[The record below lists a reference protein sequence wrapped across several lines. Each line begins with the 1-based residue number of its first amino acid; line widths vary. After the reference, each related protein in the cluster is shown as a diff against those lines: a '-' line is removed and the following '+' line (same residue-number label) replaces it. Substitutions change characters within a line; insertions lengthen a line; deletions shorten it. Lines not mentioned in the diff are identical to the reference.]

1 MPDVVFGTNEKWRIN
16 RNIFVLGFAF
26 MIQFTAFHG
35 TANLQSSVNSDDGAG
50 TFTLAAIYF
59 SLILSNIFLPAIVIK
74 WLGCK
79 WAVAFSFIAYMPFIC
94 AQFYPRLYTL
104 VPAGMMVG
112 FGGGP
117 LWCAKCTYL
126 SVVAEPYS
134 KLSGIPADVLVVR
147 FFGLFFMFYQMAQI
161 WGNLVSSAILSSS
174 LGDVPTFVNE
184 TLAPTASALLNA
196 TNNVTAPALAPA
208 VDYGATCG
216 VNFCSGSASH
226 KMPPITRKMAKSGVV
241 TSAAAGSTK
250 SQERVNVTEP
260 TSGPVPPSTGSGDAA
275 SYHSAPDSLTAATSA
290 PMAAP
295 ESQFSDTLR
304 PPSHTERTP
313 PQPRDS
319 AHTRGPSHSE
329 IAPRPN
335 RDDVSNTSRHRSVR
349 TVASTASIQAR
360 KLAAE
365 AEFQRKQME
374 RERALAKQERERER
388 ALADLERAVEEKEFH
403 AQLAAIEANTD
414 KSSRSRS
421 SSSHSTSLANT
432 QAWVDSCVARHVDN
446 TAANQHVFTDTLRP
460 QPPHGTP
467 MERLPPQAP
476 NMNAQPH
483 RPIPPEQWRSQVHV
497 TNSQPHRLAPVEYLW
512 PWAGN
517 TAAAH
522 HAANPTN
529 VPPMQAPP
537 IEPQLSQAQEPSL
550 AAALHALAASQN
562 HRSSKSIELP
572 PFSGK
577 PNEWLIFKRTYDDT
591 KPNYSALD
599 NLARLRNA
607 VRGEAREALSS
618 LLFSAESPCEIIDA
632 LELHFAR
639 PELIV
644 QQEVAA
650 LRSLPKLST
659 DFRDLNKFACKIR
672 NSVATIKSLRQNQYL
687 HSPELFSSVLNKLNV
702 LLKSRWCDYAKERH
716 QTFIEQNNSKLELLS
731 QFLLS
736 EADTQIKFCAE
747 LDAVPPAY
755 HSQTHQHAPAH
766 KTFRP
771 QERTLLKIV
780 PVVVSGPAGEY
791 ATHAFLDDGS
801 TATLIDDTVAAR
813 IGATGPLQPLSIA
826 GIGGMT
832 RNTVANIVDF
842 YIKGRN
848 SKERYLIKNAKRMK
862 SLNLST
868 QSLYE
873 RELRAFPHLSDLVN
887 ELTHVNVTPTILIG
901 SKDWYLTLS
910 REIREG
916 KRSDPVAVRTSLGW
930 TLHGAVS
937 SQSKPVEFVNHL
949 TWNGPEP
956 IRHASFSTP
965 DPIHSKLDD
974 LTSMMKEQYKL
985 DAIGITERAP
995 RLSKDEER
1003 AIEILEST
1011 ARRLPSGR
1019 FEVGLPWRDIDKSKL
1034 PIATPRTSEILIS
1047 RKTNG

>member
-1 MPDVVFGTNEKWRIN
+1 
-16 RNIFVLGFAF
+16 
-26 MIQFTAFHG
+26 
-35 TANLQSSVNSDDGAG
+35 
-50 TFTLAAIYF
+50 
-59 SLILSNIFLPAIVIK
+59 
-74 WLGCK
+74 
-79 WAVAFSFIAYMPFIC
+79 
-94 AQFYPRLYTL
+94 
-104 VPAGMMVG
+104 
-112 FGGGP
+112 
-117 LWCAKCTYL
+117 
-126 SVVAEPYS
+126 
-134 KLSGIPADVLVVR
+134 
-147 FFGLFFMFYQMAQI
+147 
-161 WGNLVSSAILSSS
+161 
-174 LGDVPTFVNE
+174 
-184 TLAPTASALLNA
+184 
-196 TNNVTAPALAPA
+196 
-208 VDYGATCG
+208 
-216 VNFCSGSASH
+216 
-226 KMPPITRKMAKSGVV
+226 MAKSGVV

-304 PPSHTERTP
+304 PPSHTKRTP

-432 QAWVDSCVARHVDN
+432 QAWVDSCAARHVDN

-467 MERLPPQAP
+467 IERLPPQAP
-476 NMNAQPH
+476 GMNAQPH
-483 RPIPPEQWRSQVHV
+483 RPIPAEQWRPQVHV

-529 VPPMQAPP
+529 VPPTQAPP
-537 IEPQLSQAQEPSL
+537 IEPQLTRAQEPSL

-562 HRSSKSIELP
+562 QRSSKSIELP

-632 LELHFAR
+632 LELNFAR

-716 QTFIEQNNSKLELLS
+716 QTYNEQNNSKLELLS

-766 KTFRP
+766 KTFRATGGLGFRP
-771 QERTLLKIV
+771 ATAKRENVNLSSERNQTCLYCKEAHNLKSCGQFKALSVDDRWRWLREAKERTLLKIV

-901 SKDWYLTLS
+901 SKDWCLTLS

-916 KRSDPVAVRTSLGW
+916 KRSDPVAVRTLLGW

-956 IRHASFSTP
+956 IRRASFSIP

-1034 PIATPRTSEILIS
+1034 PDSYPTH
-1047 RKTNG
+1047 

>member
-1 MPDVVFGTNEKWRIN
+1 
-16 RNIFVLGFAF
+16 
-26 MIQFTAFHG
+26 
-35 TANLQSSVNSDDGAG
+35 
-50 TFTLAAIYF
+50 
-59 SLILSNIFLPAIVIK
+59 
-74 WLGCK
+74 
-79 WAVAFSFIAYMPFIC
+79 
-94 AQFYPRLYTL
+94 
-104 VPAGMMVG
+104 
-112 FGGGP
+112 
-117 LWCAKCTYL
+117 
-126 SVVAEPYS
+126 
-134 KLSGIPADVLVVR
+134 
-147 FFGLFFMFYQMAQI
+147 
-161 WGNLVSSAILSSS
+161 
-174 LGDVPTFVNE
+174 
-184 TLAPTASALLNA
+184 
-196 TNNVTAPALAPA
+196 
-208 VDYGATCG
+208 
-216 VNFCSGSASH
+216 
-226 KMPPITRKMAKSGVV
+226 MAKSGVV

-374 RERALAKQERERER
+374 RERALAKQERE
-388 ALADLERAVEEKEFH
+388 H
-403 AQLAAIEANTD
+403 

-766 KTFRP
+766 KTFRATGGLGFRP
-771 QERTLLKIV
+771 ATAKRENVNLTSERNQTCLYCKEAHNLKSCGQFKALSVDDRWRWLREAKERTLLKIV

-848 SKERYLIKNAKRMK
+848 SKERYLIKKRETYEIAKPQY
-862 SLNLST
+862 SVT
-868 QSLYE
+868 
-873 RELRAFPHLSDLVN
+873 LRTRIEGFPHLSDLVN

-910 REIREG
+910 RKSAKEKVR
-916 KRSDPVAVRTSLGW
+916 PVAVRTSLGW

-1034 PIATPRTSEILIS
+1034 PDSYPTH
-1047 RKTNG
+1047 

>member
-1 MPDVVFGTNEKWRIN
+1 MPRSWLVWSTGLSPPSSPSPSSPYEGT
-16 RNIFVLGFAF
+16 
-26 MIQFTAFHG
+26 
-35 TANLQSSVNSDDGAG
+35 
-50 TFTLAAIYF
+50 
-59 SLILSNIFLPAIVIK
+59 
-74 WLGCK
+74 
-79 WAVAFSFIAYMPFIC
+79 
-94 AQFYPRLYTL
+94 
-104 VPAGMMVG
+104 
-112 FGGGP
+112 
-117 LWCAKCTYL
+117 
-126 SVVAEPYS
+126 
-134 KLSGIPADVLVVR
+134 
-147 FFGLFFMFYQMAQI
+147 
-161 WGNLVSSAILSSS
+161 
-174 LGDVPTFVNE
+174 
-184 TLAPTASALLNA
+184 
-196 TNNVTAPALAPA
+196 TNNVQQPE
-208 VDYGATCG
+208 
-216 VNFCSGSASH
+216 
-226 KMPPITRKMAKSGVV
+226 
-241 TSAAAGSTK
+241 
-250 SQERVNVTEP
+250 QEVMCNTER
-260 TSGPVPPSTGSGDAA
+260 PS
-275 SYHSAPDSLTAATSA
+275 
-290 PMAAP
+290 
-295 ESQFSDTLR
+295 
-304 PPSHTERTP
+304 SHTERTP
-313 PQPRDS
+313 PQSRDS

-414 KSSRSRS
+414 K
-421 SSSHSTSLANT
+421 
-432 QAWVDSCVARHVDN
+432 
-446 TAANQHVFTDTLRP
+446 
-460 QPPHGTP
+460 
-467 MERLPPQAP
+467 
-476 NMNAQPH
+476 
-483 RPIPPEQWRSQVHV
+483 
-497 TNSQPHRLAPVEYLW
+497 
-512 PWAGN
+512 
-517 TAAAH
+517 
-522 HAANPTN
+522 
-529 VPPMQAPP
+529 
-537 IEPQLSQAQEPSL
+537 
-550 AAALHALAASQN
+550 
-562 HRSSKSIELP
+562 
-572 PFSGK
+572 
-577 PNEWLIFKRTYDDT
+577 
-591 KPNYSALD
+591 
-599 NLARLRNA
+599 
-607 VRGEAREALSS
+607 
-618 LLFSAESPCEIIDA
+618 
-632 LELHFAR
+632 
-639 PELIV
+639 
-644 QQEVAA
+644 
-650 LRSLPKLST
+650 
-659 DFRDLNKFACKIR
+659 

-716 QTFIEQNNSKLELLS
+716 QIFIEQNNSKLELLS

-766 KTFRP
+766 KTFRAIGGLGFRP
-771 QERTLLKIV
+771 ATAKRENVNLTSERNQTCLYCKEAHNLKSCGQFKALSVDDRWRWLREAKVCYVCFKNKSHKWNECRGRGSCGVQGCRLRHHPLLHRPYEGTTNNVQQPEQEVMCNTETPGASAPPPPTQPSTSEGTHGDTIKIAAASDISNKNVSALQERTLLKIV

-801 TATLIDDTVAAR
+801 TDTLIDDTVAAR

-916 KRSDPVAVRTSLGW
+916 KRSDPVAVRTLLGW

-949 TWNGPEP
+949 TWNVPEP
-956 IRHASFSTP
+956 IRYASFSTP

-1034 PIATPRTSEILIS
+1034 PDSYPHALARFLSLEKQMAKNKEFASAYREFISGIIKKGYAEECPSDTYHHVPDVGVASRLASEIVQVHGACGFEMRAWISNDVRALSQVPKELWAEAADDVDLPPNKDELDDSDLIRRCDWRRTLRLADAFWTRWMREYLPTLIPRPSS
-1047 RKTNG
+1047 RGTKSRNLSVGDVVLVVDDSLPRGTWPLGKISKIHPGQDGVVRVVDVATQGGTLRRPARKVVLLTQGPQPAADAH